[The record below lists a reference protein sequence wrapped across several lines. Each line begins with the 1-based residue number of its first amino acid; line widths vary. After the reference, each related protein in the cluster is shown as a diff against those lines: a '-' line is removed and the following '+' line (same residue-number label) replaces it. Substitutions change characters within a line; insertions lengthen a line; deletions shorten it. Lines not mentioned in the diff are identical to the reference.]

1 MEGVADGW
9 VGSAGYGVDGV
20 CERATCKKKEGRE
33 CESGLA
39 RWKGEVMAE
48 GAMRALVA

>member
-1 MEGVADGW
+1 M
-9 VGSAGYGVDGV
+9 
-20 CERATCKKKEGRE
+20 CERAARKKKGERD